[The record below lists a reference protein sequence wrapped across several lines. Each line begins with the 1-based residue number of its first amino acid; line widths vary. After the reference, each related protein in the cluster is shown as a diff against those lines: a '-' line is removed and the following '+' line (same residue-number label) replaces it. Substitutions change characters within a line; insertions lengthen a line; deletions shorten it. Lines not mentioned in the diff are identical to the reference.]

1 MLNRK
6 SEFLIRGCDIFFAF
20 IGLAMLSPFF
30 LVLHIM
36 GYLNLESPIFKQERI
51 GINKK
56 PFVLFKFRTMMIN
69 TASMPTHLVS
79 SSAVTPYGR
88 FLRKTKL
95 DELPQLWNVLKGD
108 MSLVGPRPGL
118 YNQTDLTLSRE
129 KNHVYEVKPGVT
141 GLAQVNAI
149 DMSIPELLAET
160 DRKMIEDYSVRNYFK
175 YILIT
180 VCGKGYG
187 DRVFKDVMQRREPEE
202 KGLSFLQKVYIK
214 LPVITFDILAIPSAW
229 LVANGVQFDSFQL
242 FQTWAFSN
250 AWFPLLVLLAFQ
262 VPCYYGFKVYRG
274 LWQFSS
280 LKDVSRIVKAV
291 FTGTLLAL
299 SAFYS
304 LPGAQS
310 ISKSAISLYC
320 LLLMAFLCGA
330 RLLLRSHRDKQ
341 NKQVAADGA
350 VKRVLIVGAGSAGAG
365 LARDLQRSHEY
376 LPVGFLDDGRKK
388 RGLEVHGVRVLGTTP
403 QLPEFVAQC
412 GADLIF
418 IALPSA
424 CSADMRRIVR
434 YCELSH
440 TPFRTLP
447 SLSAL
452 ASGRVEVNALRTVN
466 IEDLLGR
473 DQVELEW
480 DKIEAGIQDH
490 CVLVT
495 GAGGSIGS
503 ELCRQIAILQPKKLI
518 LLDNNEANLYHI
530 EREFQ
535 VHFPKIHYETALVS
549 VLDAI
554 AVNALFAR
562 TKPRVV
568 FHAAAYKHVP
578 LLEHQSRVAVRNNV
592 LGTRVVAEA
601 SVAVD
606 VDKFVLISTD
616 KAVNPTNIMG
626 MTKRIAEI
634 YCQNLNQRVKTKFI
648 TVRFGNVLG
657 SVGSVVPLFQKQLEA
672 GGPLTVTHPDI
683 QRYFMTIPEASQLIL
698 QAMVNGEGGEIF
710 VLDMGEP
717 IKIKYLAEQMIRLAG
732 KEPGEDIEIEY
743 TGLRPGEKLFEEL
756 FHPSEALVQTEHEKL
771 FKARFRAID
780 WDELTQT
787 IRMIQNACNAHQTD
801 ELLILLKSLVPEF
814 CSELVKTQVYILKA
828 HVNAISYLKAV

>member
-1 MLNRK
+1 M
-6 SEFLIRGCDIFFAF
+6 D
-20 IGLAMLSPFF
+20 
-30 LVLHIM
+30 
-36 GYLNLESPIFKQERI
+36 
-51 GINKK
+51 KK
-56 PFVLFKFRTMMIN
+56 V
-69 TASMPTHLVS
+69 
-79 SSAVTPYGR
+79 
-88 FLRKTKL
+88 
-95 DELPQLWNVLKGD
+95 
-108 MSLVGPRPGL
+108 
-118 YNQTDLTLSRE
+118 
-129 KNHVYEVKPGVT
+129 
-141 GLAQVNAI
+141 
-149 DMSIPELLAET
+149 
-160 DRKMIEDYSVRNYFK
+160 
-175 YILIT
+175 
-180 VCGKGYG
+180 
-187 DRVFKDVMQRREPEE
+187 
-202 KGLSFLQKVYIK
+202 SFLQKVYIK
-214 LPVITFDILAIPSAW
+214 LPVIAFDILAIPSAW
-229 LVANGVQFDSFQL
+229 FFANAVQFDSRQL
-242 FQTWAFSN
+242 FQSWVLNKAWA
-250 AWFPLLVLLAFQ
+250 PLLVLLALQ

-299 SAFYS
+299 SVFYI
-304 LPGAQS
+304 LPGEQI
-310 ISKSAISLYC
+310 ISKAALSLYC
-320 LLLMAFLCGA
+320 LLLMAFLSGA

-341 NKQVAADGA
+341 DKPLDADEA
-350 VKRVLIVGAGSAGAG
+350 IKRVLIVGAGSAGAG
-365 LARDLQRSHEY
+365 LVRDLQRSHEY
-376 LPVGFLDDGRKK
+376 LPVGLVDDGRKK

-403 QLPEFVAQC
+403 QLPELVMQC
-412 GADLIF
+412 AADLIF

-424 CSADMRRIVR
+424 NSADMRRIVN
-434 YCELSH
+434 YCELSRA
-440 TPFRTLP
+440 PFRTLP

-452 ASGRVEVNALRTVN
+452 VSGRVEVNALRTVN

-473 DQVELEW
+473 DQVELQW
-480 DKIEAGIQDH
+480 DKIEIGIQDR

-503 ELCRQIAILQPKKLI
+503 ELCRQIAILQPQKLI
-518 LLDNNEANLYHI
+518 LLDNSEANLYHI
-530 EREFQ
+530 ERELQ
-535 VHFPKIHYETALVS
+535 HHFPKIHYETALVS
-549 VLDAI
+549 VVDAI
-554 AVNALFAR
+554 AVNELFAR
-562 TKPRVV
+562 TKPSIV

-601 SVAVD
+601 SLAAD
-606 VDKFVLISTD
+606 VEKFVLISTD

-634 YCQNLNQRVKTKFI
+634 YCQNLNQRVNTKFI

-698 QAMVNGEGGEIF
+698 QAMVNGGGGEIF

-771 FKARFRAID
+771 FKACFRAVD

-814 CSELVKTQVYILKA
+814 CSELPEVV
-828 HVNAISYLKAV
+828 

>member
-1 MLNRK
+1 MDKNV
-6 SEFLIRGCDIFFAF
+6 SFF
-20 IGLAMLSPFF
+20 
-30 LVLHIM
+30 
-36 GYLNLESPIFKQERI
+36 
-51 GINKK
+51 
-56 PFVLFKFRTMMIN
+56 
-69 TASMPTHLVS
+69 
-79 SSAVTPYGR
+79 
-88 FLRKTKL
+88 
-95 DELPQLWNVLKGD
+95 
-108 MSLVGPRPGL
+108 
-118 YNQTDLTLSRE
+118 
-129 KNHVYEVKPGVT
+129 
-141 GLAQVNAI
+141 
-149 DMSIPELLAET
+149 
-160 DRKMIEDYSVRNYFK
+160 
-175 YILIT
+175 
-180 VCGKGYG
+180 
-187 DRVFKDVMQRREPEE
+187 
-202 KGLSFLQKVYIK
+202 QKVYIK
-214 LPVITFDILAIPSAW
+214 LPVIAFDVLAIPMAW
-229 LVANGVQFDSFQL
+229 FTAHAVQFDSLQL
-242 FQTWAFSN
+242 FQSWARHQ
-250 AWFPLLVLLAFQ
+250 AWVPLLVLLALQ
-262 VPCYYGFKVYRG
+262 VPCYYMFRVYRG
-274 LWQFSS
+274 VWQFSS

-291 FTGTLLAL
+291 LTGTLFALAV
-299 SAFYS
+299 FYAWPGKQLAMKAV
-304 LPGAQS
+304 LP
-310 ISKSAISLYC
+310 LYG

-330 RLLLRSHRDKQ
+330 RLLLRSYRDTR
-341 NKQVAADGA
+341 NKQMDAGEA

-365 LARDLQRSHEY
+365 LVRDLQRSHEY
-376 LPVGFLDDGRKK
+376 LPVGLVDDGRKK

-403 QLPEFVAQC
+403 QLPELVMQC
-412 GADLIF
+412 AADLIF

-424 CSADMRRIVR
+424 SSADMRRIVS
-434 YCELSH
+434 YCELSRA
-440 TPFRTLP
+440 PFRTLP

-452 ASGRVEVNALRTVN
+452 VSGRVEVNALRTVK

-473 DQVELEW
+473 DQVELQW
-480 DKIEAGIQDH
+480 DKIESGIQNR

-503 ELCRQIAILQPKKLI
+503 ELCRQIAILQPEKLI
-518 LLDNNEANLYHI
+518 LLDNSEANLYHI
-530 EREFQ
+530 ERELLL
-535 VHFPKIHYETALVS
+535 HFPKVHYETALVS
-549 VLDAI
+549 VLDGI
-554 AVNALFAR
+554 AVNELFAR
-562 TKPRVV
+562 VKPSLV

-601 SVAVD
+601 SLAAD

-732 KEPGEDIEIEY
+732 KKPGEDIEIQY

-756 FHPSEALVQTEHEKL
+756 FHPSEELVQTEHEKL

-787 IRMIQNACNAHQTD
+787 IRMIQNACNAHQTA

-814 CSELVKTQVYILKA
+814 CSELA
-828 HVNAISYLKAV
+828 EAG

>member
-1 MLNRK
+1 VLNRK
-6 SEFLIRGCDIFFAF
+6 SKFLIRGCDIFFAF
-20 IGLAMLSPFF
+20 IGLTALSPVFV
-30 LVLHIM
+30 VLWVM
-36 GYLNLESPIFKQERI
+36 GYLSLKSPIFKQERL
-51 GINKK
+51 GENKK
-56 PFVLFKFRTMMIN
+56 PFVLFKFRTMLIN
-69 TASMPTHLVS
+69 TASVATHLVS
-79 SSAVTPYGR
+79 SASVTPYGH

-129 KNHVYEVKPGVT
+129 KNHVYDVKPGVT

-149 DMSIPELLAET
+149 DMSIPEFLAET
-160 DRKMIEDYSVRNYFK
+160 DKKMIEEYSVRNYFK

-180 VCGKGYG
+180 VFGKGYG
-187 DRVFKDVMQRREPEE
+187 DRIFKEGTGERKPLGDEDALKIDKQV
-202 KGLSFLQKVYIK
+202 SFFQKVYIK
-214 LPVITFDILAIPSAW
+214 LPVIAFDILAIPLAW
-229 LVANGVQFDSFQL
+229 FLANAVQFDSRQL
-242 FQTWAFSN
+242 FQTWVLSK
-250 AWFPLLVLLAFQ
+250 AWAPLLVLLALQ

-280 LKDVSRIVKAV
+280 LKDASRIVKAV

-299 SAFYS
+299 SVFYI
-304 LPGAQS
+304 LPGKQI
-310 ISKSAISLYC
+310 ISTSALSLYC
-320 LLLMAFLCGA
+320 LLLMAFLSGA

-341 NKQVAADGA
+341 DKRLDASEAI
-350 VKRVLIVGAGSAGAG
+350 KRVLIVGAGSAGAG
-365 LARDLQRSHEY
+365 LVRDLQRSHEY
-376 LPVGFLDDGRKK
+376 LPVGLVDDGRKK

-403 QLPEFVAQC
+403 QLSELVLQC
-412 GADLIF
+412 DADLVF

-424 CSADMRRIVR
+424 SSADMRRIVG
-434 YCELSH
+434 YCELSRAA
-440 TPFRTLP
+440 FRTLP

-473 DQVELEW
+473 DQVELQW
-480 DKIEAGIQDH
+480 NKIEAGIQDG

-518 LLDNNEANLYHI
+518 LLDNSEANLYHI
-530 EREFQ
+530 ERELIL
-535 VHFPKIHYETALVS
+535 HFPKVYYETALVS

-554 AVNALFAR
+554 AMNELFAR
-562 TKPRVV
+562 VKPSIV

-578 LLEHQSRVAVRNNV
+578 LLEHQARIAVRNNV

-601 SVAVD
+601 SLAID

-634 YCQNLNQRVKTKFI
+634 YCQNLNQRVNTKFI

-657 SVGSVVPLFQKQLEA
+657 SVGSVVPLFQKQLKA

-732 KEPGEDIEIEY
+732 KKPGEDIEIEY

-756 FHPSEALVQTEHEKL
+756 FHPSEELVQTEHEKL
-771 FKARFRAID
+771 FKARFRTID

-814 CSELVKTQVYILKA
+814 CSELNPITIA
-828 HVNAISYLKAV
+828 